1 MTEFKFHCPQCG
13 RQIQCDVSY
22 ATSQINCPACQ
33 KAIVVPAA
41 PATLVSNGQA
51 AQIRKHTLRNAAIAG
66 VCILLVAGALLL
78 FFYFKQG
85 QSLAGDWTYG
95 GQPCQ
100 IVQDGEELT
109 FINEQGMESKGR
121 FTSETAV
128 VATDWE
134 GGLVGNLSKNKK
146 KIMWRNGTVWIR
158 AK

>member
-1 MTEFKFHCPQCG
+1 M
-13 RQIQCDVSY
+13 
-22 ATSQINCPACQ
+22 
-33 KAIVVPAA
+33 
-41 PATLVSNGQA
+41 
-51 AQIRKHTLRNAAIAG
+51 RNAAIAG
-66 VCILLVAGALLL
+66 VCVLMAAGALLL

-109 FINEQGMESKGR
+109 FINERGMESKGH